1 MILFSFIQMYRRI
14 SKPIDVP
21 TMMLYVLLALAPLA
35 LAQLVFFG
43 WGVLINLVCIGLAA
57 LATEAACLAL
67 RRRPALYG
75 LRDLSALV
83 SAVLLALCLPPQ
95 LPPLEAILGAIFMM
109 VLGKHIFGGLGNNPF
124 NPAMLAY
131 AMLLLSFPISM
142 TTWLEPQ
149 FFVHLQDMELLRLKF
164 SAAPAEVDAYSGATA
179 LDSYRAQRQENLDL
193 AFTSWWVAWQANQG
207 PTSIRPFILM
217 NILCA
222 GGGLWLWWARVI
234 TWHIP
239 FSMLAGLLFPA
250 FVLDLLGFK
259 AAPPVWFHCVFGA
272 TVYGAFFIA
281 TDPVSAATGA
291 RARLIYG
298 FGIGLMTFII
308 RTWGG
313 YADAIAFAVL
323 FFNFAAP
330 FIDKYT
336 RPLPYG
342 HKN

>member
-1 MILFSFIQMYRRI
+1 
-14 SKPIDVP
+14 
-21 TMMLYVLLALAPLA
+21 MLAVLLALAPLA
-35 LAQLVFFG
+35 LAQIAFFG
-43 WGVLINLVCIGLAA
+43 WGVLINLICISCAA

-67 RRRPALYG
+67 RRRPVLHG
-75 LRDLSALV
+75 LMDLSALV
-83 SAVLLALCLPPQ
+83 SSALLALCLPPQ

-109 VLGKHIFGGLGNNPF
+109 ILGKHIFGGLGNNPF

-131 AMLLLSFPISM
+131 AMLLLGFPISM

-149 FFVHLQDMELLRLKF
+149 LFAYLGDMELLRSKF
-164 SAAPAEVDAYSGATA
+164 GLTTVDGYSGATA
-179 LDSYRAQRQENLDL
+179 LDSYRTERQENPD
-193 AFTSWWVAWQANQG
+193 ASFQVWWAAWQAQRG
-207 PTSIRPFILM
+207 AASIMPFLLM
-217 NILCA
+217 NVLCA
-222 GGGLWLWWARVI
+222 GGGLWLWWSRVI

-239 FSMLAGLLFPA
+239 FALILGLLIPTLI
-250 FVLDLLGFK
+250 LDLVGG
-259 AAPPVWFHCVFGA
+259 ASAPPIWFHLVFGA
-272 TVYGAFFIA
+272 TIYGAFFIA

-313 YADAIAFAVL
+313 YADAVAFAVL

-342 HKN
+342 HKH